1 VNNDVLLVIVGGL
14 VGIVSSLLTT
24 LIREILERKRLAV
37 AKENENREK
46 LRELRLAIL
55 KEKFEPAFELM
66 GAALKVIE
74 TSKNAEEAYQ
84 QFEILWQQQS
94 YWSVWARQTN
104 EWAEEYLSMAIRY
117 ARIKEGEE
125 QWRSYGA
132 GLMHAA
138 RELSRLY
145 DRESERL
152 FSEVVATH

>member
-104 EWAEEYLSMAIRY
+104 EWAEEL
-117 ARIKEGEE
+117 
-125 QWRSYGA
+125 
-132 GLMHAA
+132 
-138 RELSRLY
+138 
-145 DRESERL
+145 
-152 FSEVVATH
+152 